1 MPLFPPGAMTLVRT
15 LAQSHIVSAA
25 RMLVRPSGRSLLSA
39 LGESGIGYRTQDFY
53 SDWNYWKYGVD
64 QGNKLKF
71 TWINEVLNPDLYL
84 RTGYE
89 MKARY
94 ETLVKVTSRNL
105 LTGQIEESI
114 VTVAHEHL
122 EAGVITPDL
131 SQSLTRGQ
139 VEEAARKAADVG
151 GVSERGAVI
160 SVTPIMGFYN
170 PAIG

>member
-1 MPLFPPGAMTLVRT
+1 MPLFPAATMSLVRR
-15 LAQSHIVSAA
+15 LAQSHLLSAA
-25 RMLVRPSGRSLLSA
+25 RMAEIPSGRTLLSA
-39 LGESGIGYRTQDFY
+39 LQESGIGYRTGDFY
-53 SDWNYWKYGVD
+53 SDWNYWKDAVERGK
-64 QGNKLKF
+64 KLKYS
-71 TWINEVLNPDLYL
+71 WKGEVLNKDLYMK
-84 RTGYE
+84 TGYE

-105 LTGQIEESI
+105 LTGKIEESI

-122 EAGVITPDL
+122 EAGVTTPDL
-131 SQSLTRGQ
+131 SQGLTRGQ
-139 VEEAARKAADVG
+139 VEEAARKVADVG